1 MKKEA
6 RVNLAFSDFSNYIV
20 EKENNQA
27 NKLVQLVNS
36 AKPKKLD
43 KNNLSVIE
51 EDDLESKRS
60 NLGFEHG
67 NQTSSV
73 NLITA

>member
-1 MKKEA
+1 M
-6 RVNLAFSDFSNYIV
+6 
-20 EKENNQA
+20 
-27 NKLVQLVNS
+27 VQLVNS

-51 EDDLESKRS
+51 EDDLESQRS